1 MDPRILDRLRCPV
14 CGEALA
20 EATAGTARAL
30 RCPRRHSFDIARQGY
45 VNLLTGRAP
54 HVGDTFDMVAARAD
68 FQAAGHYDVISA
80 ALAAAAT
87 DAVSRLGATDAPYP
101 APAPPTLCSA
111 PAEATVSPPSRR
123 LGGCRAKDPTPQ
135 VRGEPPPPDVEPPPP
150 DVEPPAPDVEPPA
163 PDFGAYPLVVDAGA
177 GTGRYLGAVLA
188 ALPDAVGLA
197 LDVSKPALR
206 RAARAH
212 PRAAAAL
219 ADTWQRLPLADAST
233 AVLLNVFAPRNG
245 PEFHRVLDPAGTLL
259 VVTPDT
265 DHLAELVDTLNLL
278 RVDPDKADRVAASL
292 GGHFTLV
299 SSAVHRAG
307 LALTRQEVATVVG
320 MGPSAWHTDAA
331 ALTTRLAAL
340 PEPVRVTVA
349 VRLDVL
355 RPR

>member
-1 MDPRILDRLRCPV
+1 MDPRVLDRMRCPV
-14 CGEALA
+14 CGDPLQQ
-20 EATAGTARAL
+20 ATDTRAL

-54 HVGDTFDMVAARAD
+54 HVGDTAEMIAARAD

-87 DAVSRLGATDAPYP
+87 DAVSRLGVTDPPHP
-101 APAPPTLCSA
+101 APNPPTLCSA
-111 PAEATVSPPSRR
+111 PAEATASQPSRR
-123 LGGCRAKDPTPQ
+123 LEGCRAKDPTAE
-135 VRGEPPPPDVEPPPP
+135 VRVEPSPPDI
-150 DVEPPAPDVEPPA
+150 EPPAPDV
-163 PDFGAYPLVVDAGA
+163 GAYPLVVDAGA

-188 ALPDAVGLA
+188 ALPAAVGLA

-219 ADTWQRLPLADAST
+219 ADTWRRLPLADAST

-259 VVTPDT
+259 VVTPT
-265 DHLAELVDTLNLL
+265 ADHLAELVDALDLL
-278 RVDPDKADRVAASL
+278 RVDPDKADRVTGSL
-292 GGHFTLV
+292 GGHFTPV
-299 SSAVHRAG
+299 SSAVHRAE
-307 LALTRQEVATVVG
+307 LVLTRPEVATLVG
-320 MGPSAWHTDAA
+320 MGPSAWHTDPDSLA
-331 ALTTRLAAL
+331 TRLAAL

>member
-1 MDPRILDRLRCPV
+1 MDPRIVDRLRCPV
-14 CGEALA
+14 CGEPLGQ
-20 EATAGTARAL
+20 ATDTRAL

-45 VNLLTGRAP
+45 VNLLAGRAP
-54 HVGDTFDMVAARAD
+54 HVGDTAEMVAARAD
-68 FQAAGHYDVISA
+68 FLAAGHYDVISG
-80 ALAAAAT
+80 ALADAATQAAA
-87 DAVSRLGATDAPYP
+87 RLRATA
-101 APAPPTLCSA
+101 APPPGPPPPALCSA
-111 PAEATVSPPSRR
+111 STDATATGPNCCVGVS
-123 LGGCRAKDPTPQ
+123 RAKDPTAE
-135 VRGEPPPPDVEPPPP
+135 VRVDPT
-150 DVEPPAPDVEPPA
+150 APG
-163 PDFGAYPLVVDAGA
+163 FGAYPLVVDAGA

-265 DHLAELVDTLNLL
+265 DHLTELVDALDLL
-278 RVDPDKADRVAASL
+278 RVDPDKADRVAGSL
-292 GGHFTLV
+292 GGHFTPV
-299 SSAVHRAG
+299 SSAVHRAE
-307 LALTRQEVATVVG
+307 LALHRAEAASLVG
-320 MGPSAWHTDAA
+320 MGPSAWHTDPGALAA
-331 ALTTRLAAL
+331 RLAAL

-349 VRLDVL
+349 VRVDAY

>member
-1 MDPRILDRLRCPV
+1 MDPRVLDRLRCPV
-14 CGEALA
+14 CGEPLRQ
-20 EATAGTARAL
+20 ATDVRAL

-54 HVGDTFDMVAARAD
+54 HVGDTAEMVAARAD
-68 FQAAGHYDVISA
+68 FQAAGHYDVISG

-87 DAVSRLGATDAPYP
+87 RAGA
-101 APAPPTLCSA
+101 
-111 PAEATVSPPSRR
+111 
-123 LGGCRAKDPTPQ
+123 G
-135 VRGEPPPPDVEPPPP
+135 
-150 DVEPPAPDVEPPA
+150 
-163 PDFGAYPLVVDAGA
+163 FGAYPLVVDAGA
-177 GTGRYLGAVLA
+177 GTGRYLAAVLA

-245 PEFHRVLDPAGTLL
+245 AEFHRVLDPAGTLL

-265 DHLAELVDTLNLL
+265 DHLVELVDALDLL
-278 RVDPDKADRVAASL
+278 RVDPDKADRVTDSL

-299 SSAVHRAG
+299 SSAAHRVE
-307 LALTRQEVATVVG
+307 LALSRAEVATLVG
-320 MGPSAWHTDAA
+320 MGPSAWHTDPDALAA
-331 ALTTRLAAL
+331 RLAAL
-340 PEPVRVTVA
+340 PEPVRVTMA
-349 VRLDVL
+349 VRVDAY

>member
-14 CGEALA
+14 CGEPL
-20 EATAGTARAL
+20 EQATDTKAL

-54 HVGDTFDMVAARAD
+54 HVGDTAEMVAARAD
-68 FQAAGHYDVISA
+68 FLAAGHYDVISA

-87 DAVSRLGATDAPYP
+87 DAVVRLGATGA
-101 APAPPTLCSA
+101 
-111 PAEATVSPPSRR
+111 
-123 LGGCRAKDPTPQ
+123 
-135 VRGEPPPPDVEPPPP
+135 
-150 DVEPPAPDVEPPA
+150 EPPAPDV
-163 PDFGAYPLVVDAGA
+163 GAYPLVVDAGA

-188 ALPDAVGLA
+188 ALPHAVGLA

-245 PEFHRVLDPAGTLL
+245 TEFHRVLDPAGTLL

-265 DHLAELVDTLNLL
+265 DHLTELVAALDLL
-278 RVDPDKADRVAASL
+278 RVAPDKAGRVTDSL
-292 GGHFTLV
+292 GGHFTPV
-299 SSAVHRAG
+299 SSAVHRAE
-307 LALTRQEVATVVG
+307 LTLTRPEAASLVG
-320 MGPSAWHTDAA
+320 MGPSAWHTDPD
-331 ALTTRLAAL
+331 ALTARLAAL

-349 VRLDVL
+349 VRVDGY

>member
-14 CGEALA
+14 CGEPLA
-20 EATAGTARAL
+20 EATAGTTSAL

-45 VNLLTGRAP
+45 VNLLAGRAP
-54 HVGDTFDMVAARAD
+54 HVGDSAEMVAARAD
-68 FQAAGHYDVISA
+68 FLAAGHYDLISA
-80 ALAAAAT
+80 ALSEAAT
-87 DAVSRLGATDAPYP
+87 EAVGRL
-101 APAPPTLCSA
+101 
-111 PAEATVSPPSRR
+111 
-123 LGGCRAKDPTPQ
+123 PTP
-135 VRGEPPPPDVEPPPP
+135 DV
-150 DVEPPAPDVEPPA
+150 
-163 PDFGAYPLVVDAGA
+163 GAYPLVVDAGA

-265 DHLAELVDTLNLL
+265 AHLAELVDALGLL
-278 RVDPDKADRVAASL
+278 RVDPDKADRVSGSL
-292 GGHFTLV
+292 GAHFTLA
-299 SSAVHRAG
+299 SSAVHRAE
-307 LALTRQEVATVVG
+307 LTMTRPEVATLVG
-320 MGPSAWHTDAA
+320 MGPSAWHTDPA
-331 ALTTRLAAL
+331 ALDTRLGAL
-340 PEPVRVTVA
+340 PEPVRVTMA

>member
-1 MDPRILDRLRCPV
+1 MDPRILHRLRCPV
-14 CGEALA
+14 CGEPLN
-20 EATAGTARAL
+20 ETTAGTARAL

-45 VNLLTGRAP
+45 VNLLAGRAP
-54 HVGDTFDMVAARAD
+54 HVGDTAEMIAARAD

-80 ALAAAAT
+80 ALATAAT
-87 DAVSRLGATDAPYP
+87 EAVGRLHA
-101 APAPPTLCSA
+101 SA
-111 PAEATVSPPSRR
+111 GSGRHRRTEVS
-123 LGGCRAKDPTPQ
+123 RAKDTTPG
-135 VRGEPPPPDVEPPPP
+135 VRVEPPVP
-150 DVEPPAPDVEPPA
+150 DVD
-163 PDFGAYPLVVDAGA
+163 AYPLVVDAGA

-219 ADTWQRLPLADAST
+219 ADTWQRLPLADTST

-265 DHLAELVDTLNLL
+265 DHLAELVDALDLL
-278 RVDPDKADRVAASL
+278 RVDPEKADRVTATL
-292 GGHFTLV
+292 GGHFTEV
-299 SSAVHRAG
+299 SSTGHRAE
-307 LALTRQEVATVVG
+307 LALTRAEAASLVG
-320 MGPSAWHTDAA
+320 MGPSAWHTDQVSR
-331 ALTTRLAAL
+331 TERLAAL

-349 VRLDVL
+349 VRVAAY

>member
-14 CGEALA
+14 CGEPLT
-20 EATAGTARAL
+20 EATAGTTGAL

-45 VNLLTGRAP
+45 VNLLAGRAP
-54 HVGDTFDMVAARAD
+54 HVGDSAEMVAARAD
-68 FQAAGHYDVISA
+68 FLAAGHYDLISA
-80 ALAAAAT
+80 ALSDAAT
-87 DAVSRLGATDAPYP
+87 EAAGRLRAM
-101 APAPPTLCSA
+101 PTS
-111 PAEATVSPPSRR
+111 
-123 LGGCRAKDPTPQ
+123 
-135 VRGEPPPPDVEPPPP
+135 
-150 DVEPPAPDVEPPA
+150 
-163 PDFGAYPLVVDAGA
+163 DFRAYPLVVDAGA

-245 PEFHRVLDPAGTLL
+245 PEFHRVLDPAGALL

-265 DHLAELVDTLNLL
+265 DHLAELVDVLDLL

-292 GGHFTLV
+292 GGHFTPV
-299 SSAVHRAG
+299 SSAVHRAE
-307 LALTRQEVATVVG
+307 LALTRPEVATLVG
-320 MGPSAWHTDAA
+320 MGPSAWHTDPA
-331 ALTTRLAAL
+331 ALATRLAAL

>member
-14 CGEALA
+14 CGDPLGQ
-20 EATAGTARAL
+20 ATDTRVL

-45 VNLLTGRAP
+45 VNLLTGRSP
-54 HVGDTFDMVAARAD
+54 HVGDTAEMVAARAD

-87 DAVSRLGATDAPYP
+87 EAVARLYASPATPRGP
-101 APAPPTLCSA
+101 APSTLCSA
-111 PAEATVSPPSRR
+111 STDAPVSGPDRR
-123 LGGCRAKDPTPQ
+123 VEVSRAKDATTG
-135 VRGEPPPPDVEPPPP
+135 VRVEPPTP
-150 DVEPPAPDVEPPA
+150 DV
-163 PDFGAYPLVVDAGA
+163 GAYPLVVDAGA

-265 DHLAELVDTLNLL
+265 DHLGELVDALGLL
-278 RVDPDKADRVAASL
+278 RVDPDKADRVTGSL
-292 GGHFTLV
+292 GGHFTTV
-299 SSAVHRAG
+299 SSAVHRAE
-307 LALTRQEVATVVG
+307 LTLTRPEVATVVG
-320 MGPSAWHTDAA
+320 MGPNAWHTDPDV
-331 ALTTRLAAL
+331 LTARLAAQ

-349 VRLDVL
+349 VRVDAY

>member
-1 MDPRILDRLRCPV
+1 MDPRILDRLRCPI
-14 CGEALA
+14 CGEPLA
-20 EATAGTARAL
+20 EATAGTTSAL

-45 VNLLTGRAP
+45 VNLLAGRAP
-54 HVGDTFDMVAARAD
+54 HVGDSAEMVAARAD
-68 FQAAGHYDVISA
+68 FLAAGHYDHISA
-80 ALAAAAT
+80 ALSTAAT
-87 DAVSRLGATDAPYP
+87 EAAGRRHAS
-101 APAPPTLCSA
+101 PT
-111 PAEATVSPPSRR
+111 
-123 LGGCRAKDPTPQ
+123 
-135 VRGEPPPPDVEPPPP
+135 
-150 DVEPPAPDVEPPA
+150 

-212 PRAAAAL
+212 SRAAAAL

-265 DHLAELVDTLNLL
+265 DHLAELVDALDLL
-278 RVDPDKADRVAASL
+278 RVDPDKADRVAGSL
-292 GGHFTLV
+292 GEHFTPV
-299 SSAVHRAG
+299 SSTVHRAE
-307 LALTRQEVATVVG
+307 LALTRPEVATLVG
-320 MGPSAWHTDAA
+320 MGPSAWHTDPA
-331 ALTTRLAAL
+331 ALATRLAAL
-340 PEPVRVTVA
+340 PDPVRVTVA

>member
-1 MDPRILDRLRCPV
+1 MDPRILERLRCPV
-14 CGEALA
+14 CGEPLN
-20 EATAGTARAL
+20 EATAGTTRAL

-45 VNLLTGRAP
+45 VNLLAGRAP
-54 HVGDTFDMVAARAD
+54 HVGDTAEMVAARAD
-68 FQAAGHYDVISA
+68 FQAAGHYDLVSN
-80 ALAAAAT
+80 ALADAAT
-87 DAVSRLGATDAPYP
+87 QAT
-101 APAPPTLCSA
+101 
-111 PAEATVSPPSRR
+111 
-123 LGGCRAKDPTPQ
+123 
-135 VRGEPPPPDVEPPPP
+135 
-150 DVEPPAPDVEPPA
+150 

-206 RAARAH
+206 RAARVH

-265 DHLAELVDTLNLL
+265 DHLAELVDALDLL
-278 RVDPDKADRVAASL
+278 RVDPDKADRVTGSL
-292 GGHFTLV
+292 GGHFTPV
-299 SSAVHRAG
+299 SSAVHRAE
-307 LALTRQEVATVVG
+307 LALTRAEAATLVG
-320 MGPSAWHTDAA
+320 MGPSAWHTDPGALAA
-331 ALTTRLAAL
+331 RLAAL

-349 VRLDVL
+349 VRLDAY

>member
-14 CGEALA
+14 CGEPLA
-20 EATAGTARAL
+20 EATAGTTGAL

-45 VNLLTGRAP
+45 VNLLAGRAP
-54 HVGDTFDMVAARAD
+54 HVGDSAEMVAARAD
-68 FQAAGHYDVISA
+68 FLAAGHYDLISA
-80 ALAAAAT
+80 ALSAAAT
-87 DAVSRLGATDAPYP
+87 EAAGRLRAS
-101 APAPPTLCSA
+101 PT
-111 PAEATVSPPSRR
+111 
-123 LGGCRAKDPTPQ
+123 
-135 VRGEPPPPDVEPPPP
+135 
-150 DVEPPAPDVEPPA
+150 

-265 DHLAELVDTLNLL
+265 DHLAELVDVLDLL

-292 GGHFTLV
+292 GGHFTPV
-299 SSAVHRAG
+299 SSAVHRAE
-307 LALTRQEVATVVG
+307 LALTRPEVATLVG
-320 MGPSAWHTDAA
+320 MGPSAWHTDPA
-331 ALTTRLAAL
+331 ALATRLAAL

>member
-1 MDPRILDRLRCPV
+1 MDPRILHRLRCPV
-14 CGEALA
+14 CGEPLA
-20 EATAGTARAL
+20 ETTAGTARAL

-45 VNLLTGRAP
+45 VNLLAGRAP
-54 HVGDTFDMVAARAD
+54 HAGDTAEMVAARAD
-68 FQAAGHYDVISA
+68 FLAAGHYDVISA

-87 DAVSRLGATDAPYP
+87 DAVSRLLATRPRP
-101 APAPPTLCSA
+101 TPPVPQPPTDT
-111 PAEATVSPPSRR
+111 TVSGQSRGTD
-123 LGGCRAKDPTPQ
+123 GGAAEQTTAAVRA
-135 VRGEPPPPDVEPPPP
+135 E
-150 DVEPPAPDVEPPA
+150 PAPDV
-163 PDFGAYPLVVDAGA
+163 DAYPLVVDAGA

-245 PEFHRVLDPAGTLL
+245 AEFHRVLDPAGTLL

-265 DHLAELVDTLNLL
+265 DHLAELVDALDLL
-278 RVDPDKADRVAASL
+278 RVDPDKADRVTDSL
-292 GGHFTLV
+292 GAHFTPTG
-299 SSAVHRAG
+299 SAVHRAE
-307 LALTRQEVATVVG
+307 LTLTRPEAASLVG
-320 MGPSAWHTDAA
+320 MGPSAWHTDPD
-331 ALTTRLAAL
+331 ALASQLAAL

-349 VRLDVL
+349 VRVEAY
-355 RPR
+355 RPH

>member
-14 CGEALA
+14 CGEPLA
-20 EATAGTARAL
+20 EATAGSTATL

-45 VNLLTGRAP
+45 VNLLAGRAP
-54 HVGDTFDMVAARAD
+54 HAGDSAEMVAARAD
-68 FQAAGHYDVISA
+68 FLAAGHYDVISA
-80 ALAAAAT
+80 ALAAAVT
-87 DAVSRLGATDAPYP
+87 DAVGRLGAADAPHP
-101 APAPPTLCSA
+101 APTPPTLCSA
-111 PAEATVSPPSRR
+111 PAEATGSRPSRR
-123 LGGCRAKDPTPQ
+123 LEGCRAKDTTAE
-135 VRGEPPPPDVEPPPP
+135 VRVEPPT
-150 DVEPPAPDVEPPA
+150 

-233 AVLLNVFAPRNG
+233 DVLLNVFAPRNG
-245 PEFHRVLDPAGTLL
+245 PEFHRVLDPAGALL

-265 DHLAELVDTLNLL
+265 DHLAELVDALDLL

-299 SSAVHRAG
+299 SSAVHRAE
-307 LALTRQEVATVVG
+307 LALTRPEVATLVG
-320 MGPSAWHTDAA
+320 MGPSAWHTDPA
-331 ALTTRLAAL
+331 ALTARLAAL

>member
-1 MDPRILDRLRCPV
+1 MDPRILRQLRCPV
-14 CGEALA
+14 CGEPLT

-30 RCPRRHSFDIARQGY
+30 RCPRGHSFDIARQGY
-45 VNLLTGRAP
+45 VNLLAGRAP
-54 HVGDTFDMVAARAD
+54 HVGDTAEMVAARAD
-68 FQAAGHYDVISA
+68 FLAAGHYDLISG
-80 ALAAAAT
+80 ALA
-87 DAVSRLGATDAPYP
+87 DAVP
-101 APAPPTLCSA
+101 
-111 PAEATVSPPSRR
+111 
-123 LGGCRAKDPTPQ
+123 RA
-135 VRGEPPPPDVEPPPP
+135 VAG
-150 DVEPPAPDVEPPA
+150 
-163 PDFGAYPLVVDAGA
+163 FGAYPLVVDAGA

-219 ADTWQRLPLADAST
+219 ADTWQRLPLADGST

-259 VVTPDT
+259 VVTPAA
-265 DHLAELVDTLNLL
+265 DHLTELVDALDLL

-292 GGHFTLV
+292 GGHFTPV
-299 SSAVHRAG
+299 GSTTHRAE
-307 LALTRQEVATVVG
+307 LTLTRAGVATLVG
-320 MGPSAWHTDAA
+320 MGPSAWHTDPGALAA
-331 ALTTRLAAL
+331 RVAAL

-349 VRLDVL
+349 VRLDAH

>member
-14 CGEALA
+14 CGEPL
-20 EATAGTARAL
+20 EQATDTRAL

-54 HVGDTFDMVAARAD
+54 HVGDTPDMVAARAD

-87 DAVSRLGATDAPYP
+87 DAVGRLGATDAPRP
-101 APAPPTLCSA
+101 APTPPTLCSA
-111 PAEATVSPPSRR
+111 PAEATVSQPGRR
-123 LGGCRAKDPTPQ
+123 LDGCRAKDPTAEM
-135 VRGEPPPPDVEPPPP
+135 RVEPPRP
-150 DVEPPAPDVEPPA
+150 DV
-163 PDFGAYPLVVDAGA
+163 GAYPLVVDAGA

-245 PEFHRVLDPAGTLL
+245 PEFQRVLDPAGTLL

-265 DHLAELVDTLNLL
+265 DHLAELVDALNLL

-292 GGHFTLV
+292 GGHFTPV
-299 SSAVHRAG
+299 SSAVHRAE
-307 LALTRQEVATVVG
+307 LALTRPKVATLVG
-320 MGPSAWHTDAA
+320 MGPSAWHTEPA
-331 ALTTRLAAL
+331 ALATRLAAL

-355 RPR
+355 QPR